1 MKRFILAPL
10 LLATPALA
18 QQPAPAGQRAWEI
31 MHNREVAEHQNDFGA
46 DIQFQDQTAAQAKQ
60 VTDLTKERNDLK
72 AKTAAPVAPEGK

>member
-18 QQPAPAGQRAWEI
+18 QHPAPAGQRAWEI

-46 DIQFQDQTAAQAKQ
+46 DFKFQDQTAALQIRDASGGEAFAFN
-60 VTDLTKERNDLK
+60 DLTPYNPPNTR
-72 AKTAAPVAPEGK
+72 